1 MVVVLYLRRR
11 YLNMVFYWGL
21 WCLFLILALLWRDKH
36 YKRSYQLLALLIYI
50 LAILTGGRQNVG
62 ADWESYQTYYN
73 TGYAYDKVSGQ
84 MEPLFGLIRTVCY
97 GLGCSYGFFCLVCCL
112 ISLLALHK
120 AIRMMGVRNC
130 FMAFLVYLSLFFCN
144 YQFNIVRHGVLASI
158 LLLGMSYLAMGKT
171 WKSLFC
177 VIVSCGFHL
186 MGIIFIPLIFIFNKT
201 LSKKWFLIIAG
212 IAILIFIA
220 DLSGRIVAAF
230 PFLAMIDRVSSYVD
244 ADTNEAY
251 KLSIGIIGF
260 FTIAAF
266 SIFFKRDIYE
276 NNTAFR
282 ICANMVLLGFIVFCG
297 LNAFSAIVQRVGN
310 LLNLGVVILL
320 PFIWQELERTKKR
333 VLVRVLIIIYLA
345 LYYPKSWYFS
355 NGDGEY
361 PMLPFRTNIVNLL

>member
-1 MVVVLYLRRR
+1 MEFLFQLIR
-11 YLNMVFYWGL
+11 NICFSIGL
-21 WCLFLILALLWRDKH
+21 SYGMFCFLI
-36 YKRSYQLLALLIYI
+36 
-50 LAILTGGRQNVG
+50 
-62 ADWESYQTYYN
+62 
-73 TGYAYDKVSGQ
+73 
-84 MEPLFGLIRTVCY
+84 
-97 GLGCSYGFFCLVCCL
+97 CL
-112 ISLLALHK
+112 ISLLTLQK
-120 AIRMMGVRNC
+120 AFKLMGVHNQ
-130 FMAFLVYLSLFFCN
+130 FLAFLAYLSMFFCN

-260 FTIAAF
+260 FTITAF

-320 PFIWQELERTKKR
+320 PYIWQELERTKKR

-355 NGDGEY
+355 NADGEY